1 MGFLSPTGGRATVDG
16 LDCYRQAVEV
26 HRRVSYLPGEV
37 RLFRQMRGTHVLRFF
52 AEMRGDGS
60 LSRAIA
66 IGERLALDVRRRV
79 SAMSTGMRQKLALA
93 AVLSA
98 AVDLLIL
105 DEPTTNLDPT
115 VRGEVLKLVA
125 EARAAGTT
133 VVFSSHIFSEVEQT
147 CDRVAILRDGELVH
161 TQAIS
166 EVLRSHRIR
175 AQLTGPVPE
184 LPAHLRGLLQ
194 IEHGEGGEVV
204 IETPGELS
212 PVLGWLATLPMREV
226 HIEPLGL
233 QTIYQRFH
241 REGGADA

>member
-1 MGFLSPTGGRATVDG
+1 VDG
-16 LDCYRQAVEV
+16 LDCYRHAGEV

-52 AEMRGDGS
+52 AQMRSDGS
-60 LSRAIA
+60 LPRGVAIA
-66 IGERLALDVRRRV
+66 ERLKLDAQRRV

-93 AVLSA
+93 VVLSA
-98 AVDLLIL
+98 DASLLIL

-125 EARAAGTT
+125 EARCAGRT
-133 VVFSSHIFSEVEQT
+133 VVFSSHIFSEVEQA

-166 EVLRSHRIR
+166 DVLRSHRIR

-184 LPAHLRGLLQ
+184 VPSHLRALLRLDRGAR
-194 IEHGEGGEVV
+194 GELV

-226 HIEPLGL
+226 HIEPQGL
-233 QTIYQRFH
+233 AAIYQHFH
-241 REGGADA
+241 HESGGDE